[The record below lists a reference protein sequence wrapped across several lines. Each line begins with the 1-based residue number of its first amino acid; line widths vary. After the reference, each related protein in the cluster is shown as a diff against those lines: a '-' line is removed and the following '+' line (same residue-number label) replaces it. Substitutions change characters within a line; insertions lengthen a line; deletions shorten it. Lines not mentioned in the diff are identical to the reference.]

1 MAHDRHVLWDAKAVA
16 LEHVDA
22 TTGELVVAAD
32 DGIEGHVTRQPDLF
46 RVSLAS
52 HQIIYRPTYYAG
64 GRVEQEDLLFL
75 GAVYGVVREVVRQ
88 AKSAGASAELV
99 AVTSQRSSIA
109 PIAVDGRALIPFVM
123 WQDTRNASLM
133 AQLVQSNDRIF
144 ALSGTMVNTVLSGT
158 KIGWIEREQLEV
170 ARAATRYVTIPELL
184 IHEMCDVWAIDKTY
198 ASRSNA
204 TFRRNLTCGSSM
216 RAYCH

>member
-46 RVSLAS
+46 RVSL
-52 HQIIYRPTYYAG
+52 
-64 GRVEQEDLLFL
+64 V
-75 GAVYGVVREVVRQ
+75 
-88 AKSAGASAELV
+88 
-99 AVTSQRSSIA
+99 
-109 PIAVDGRALIPFVM
+109 
-123 WQDTRNASLM
+123 
-133 AQLVQSNDRIF
+133 AQLVQSNDHIF
-144 ALSGTMVNTVLSGT
+144 ALSGTMVNTVFSGG

-184 IHEMCDVWAIDKTY
+184 IHEMCGVWATDETY

-204 TFRRNLTCGSSM
+204 TFWRNLTCGPSM
-216 RAYCH
+216 RVYYYRKPPRGGMEVRASNPAFRGSRLLRYLVHTSRTSSVRSILSHEPSQRLLAPLVTASP